1 MTMMF
6 PVIPGRLCQR
16 CHRRCALVLVAGL
29 AAGWLAGCHG
39 LSGQCHSTSEAGLA
53 GAGNSCPEDGVPI
66 PRRFYVVARGPIGV
80 VGPPQGFVV
89 EVLAALNCRPGCSA
103 ILLPPDA
110 PLNPLPGTAGPPM
123 ALLQLPERLP
133 SDPSLEELVL
143 IDVVEFQPF
152 RPMRISAVIERRSIS
167 DGTTLSRDHRTWNA
181 PQDLEPLSPS
191 KFNRYILNHPQPLG
205 TVEQQEL
212 SRLSPQAFYRN
223 VAYRLAGD
231 LVASPI
237 AY

>member
-1 MTMMF
+1 MMQ
-6 PVIPGRLCQR
+6 PVISKRLRQPCLR
-16 CHRRCALVLVAGL
+16 LGAVILAVGL
-29 AAGWLAGCHG
+29 AAGWLAGCHSLPG
-39 LSGQCHSTSEAGLA
+39 ECHSTSETGLT
-53 GAGNSCPEDGVPI
+53 GIGNSCPEDGVPI
-66 PRRFYVVARGPIGV
+66 PRRFYVLARGPIGV
-80 VGPPQGFVV
+80 VGPPQGFVM
-89 EVLAALNCRPGCSA
+89 EVLAALNCRPGCNA

-110 PLNPLPGTAGPPM
+110 PLDPLPGTAGPPM
-123 ALLQLPERLP
+123 ALLQLPERLE
-133 SDPSLEELVL
+133 SDPALEELVL

-152 RPMRISAVIERRSIS
+152 RPMRISAVIERRNIS

-231 LVASPI
+231 LVASPA